1 MLREEMSKQG
11 SFLFRW
17 RSYLPLLGL
26 PLVVLAMTGFSYPF
40 GSHLYDILWDLF
52 SFAISLSGLAIRALT
67 VGFVPPG
74 TSGRNTKCQKATRLN
89 TTGAYSLV
97 RHPLYLGN
105 FVIVA
110 GASLFARNFWFSL
123 VVVLGFVLYY
133 ERIIYAEESFLLEKF
148 GKEFTEWA
156 RRTPL
161 ILPSF
166 RSYTPPDRAFDW
178 RMALRTEYSGFFGI
192 VATFTFLEVLGDYV
206 VRGVLV
212 VDLLWVIVFAVGLV
226 TYLML
231 MFLKK
236 KTKIL
241 TPRCEVAS
249 KGAPTDVRPFPVG
262 NKPL

>member
-1 MLREEMSKQG
+1 MLTQEMSKQG

-26 PLVVLAMTGFSYPF
+26 PLVVLAMTNFRYPF

-52 SFAISLSGLAIRALT
+52 SLGVSLSGLTIRVLT
-67 VGFVPPG
+67 IGLVPPG
-74 TSGRNTKCQKATRLN
+74 TSGRNTKCQKATMLN

-110 GASLFARNFWFSL
+110 GASLFVRNFWFSL
-123 VVVLGFVLYY
+123 VVALGYALYY

-161 ILPSF
+161 IIPSF
-166 RSYTPPDRAFDW
+166 RSYTPPDLPFDW
-178 RMALRTEYSGFFGI
+178 RMVLRREYSGFFGI
-192 VATFTFLEVLGDYV
+192 VATFTFLEILGDYV
-206 VRGVLV
+206 LRGALV
-212 VDLLWVIVFAVGLV
+212 ADPLWIAIFAVGLV
-226 TYLML
+226 TYLTL

-236 KTKIL
+236 KTSVL
-241 TPRCEVAS
+241 TPRCEIAS
-249 KGAPTDVRPFPVG
+249 KEAPGGWSRG
-262 NKPL
+262 QGE

>member
-17 RSYLPLLGL
+17 RSYLPLLGF
-26 PLVVLAMTGFSYPF
+26 PLVLLAMTSFRYPF
-40 GSHLYDILWDLF
+40 GSHLYDTLWDLF
-52 SFAISLSGLAIRALT
+52 SLAVSFSGLAIRAMT

-110 GASLFARNFWFSL
+110 GASLFVRSFWLSM

-133 ERIIYAEESFLLEKF
+133 ERIIYAEESFLLQKF
-148 GKEFTEWA
+148 GGEFADWA
-156 RRTPL
+156 RQTPL
-161 ILPSF
+161 IVPSF
-166 RSYTPPDRAFDW
+166 RNYTPPDPPFDW
-178 RMALRTEYSGFFGI
+178 RMVLRREHSGFFGI
-192 VATFTFLEVLGDYV
+192 VATFTFLEILGDYIV
-206 VRGVLV
+206 QGVLV
-212 VDLLWVIVFAVGLV
+212 IDPLWISIFAVGLV
-226 TYLML
+226 TYLTL

-236 KTKIL
+236 KTKVL
-241 TPRCEVAS
+241 TPRCGVAS
-249 KGAPTDVRPFPVG
+249 ERQQAT
-262 NKPL
+262 